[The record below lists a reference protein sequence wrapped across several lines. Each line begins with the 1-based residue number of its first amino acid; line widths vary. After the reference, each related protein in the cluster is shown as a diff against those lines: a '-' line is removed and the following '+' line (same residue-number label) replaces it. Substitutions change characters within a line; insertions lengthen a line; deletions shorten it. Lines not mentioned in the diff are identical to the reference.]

1 MKILGIDPGF
11 GLCGFA
17 VLESRCAPQGGGEK
31 SDPELKTFGVI
42 STKPQ
47 TNFAERLI
55 EIADDI
61 EHLLEK
67 YQPDIL
73 SIEDLF
79 FAKNVTTGLQVA
91 QVRGIIIYLAKKFGC
106 QIIEPKPVEVKSSFT
121 GNGKATKSE
130 MKKMAKMMFHLK
142 QNPQIDDAADAIAVA
157 LFATQRIHQ
166 I

>member
-17 VLESRCAPQGGGEK
+17 VLESREK
-31 SDPELKTFGVI
+31 SNPELKTFGVI

-47 TNFAERLI
+47 TNFAKRLI

-67 YQPDIL
+67 YQPDIV

>member
-1 MKILGIDPGF
+1 MKIIGIDPGY

-17 VLESRCAPQGGGEK
+17 VLEYSEK
-31 SDPELKTFGVI
+31 NEPELQTFGVI

-55 EIADDI
+55 EIADDF
-61 EHLLEK
+61 EHLLK
-67 YQPDIL
+67 KHKPNIL

-91 QVRGIIIYLAKKFGC
+91 QVRGILIYLAKKFGC

-121 GNGKATKSE
+121 GNGKATKAE
-130 MKKMAKMMFHLK
+130 MKKMAKMMFNLEK
-142 QNPQIDDAADAIAVA
+142 NPQIDDAADAIAVA
-157 LFATQRIHQ
+157 LFATRKTL
-166 I
+166 

>member
-1 MKILGIDPGF
+1 MKILGIDPGY

-17 VLESRCAPQGGGEK
+17 VLETSQKNE
-31 SDPELKTFGVI
+31 PELQTFGVI

-61 EHLLEK
+61 EHLLK
-67 YQPDIL
+67 KHQPDVL

-121 GNGKATKSE
+121 GNGQANKSE
-130 MKKMAKMMFHLK
+130 MKKMVKIIFRLEK
-142 QNPQIDDAADAIAVA
+142 NPKIDDAADAIAIA
-157 LFATQRIHQ
+157 LFATRNI
-166 I
+166 IKN

>member
-17 VLESRCAPQGGGEK
+17 VIKTCAK
-31 SDPELKTFGVI
+31 SEPELQTFGVI
-42 STKPQ
+42 TTKPQ
-47 TNFAERLI
+47 TNFSERLI
-55 EIADDI
+55 EIADDFQ
-61 EHLLEK
+61 HLLEK
-67 YQPDIL
+67 HQPDIV

-106 QIIEPKPVEVKSSFT
+106 QIVEPKPVEVKSSFT
-121 GNGKATKSE
+121 GNGKASKTE
-130 MKKMAKMMFHLK
+130 MKKMAKMMFNLE
-142 QNPQIDDAADAIAVA
+142 QNPRIDDAADAIAVA
-157 LFATQRIHQ
+157 LFATRVTHQ